1 MNTKNIKPVST
12 RPTNPIFVAMM
23 KRHGSTT
30 TVMKDR
36 RLGRGGCKNK
46 AREYLSGNY

>member
-1 MNTKNIKPVST
+1 MSTKNIKVST
-12 RPTNPIFVAMM
+12 RLTNPIFVAMM

-36 RLGRGGCKNK
+36 RAGRGGDKNK
-46 AREYLSGNY
+46 SQQYLSGNY